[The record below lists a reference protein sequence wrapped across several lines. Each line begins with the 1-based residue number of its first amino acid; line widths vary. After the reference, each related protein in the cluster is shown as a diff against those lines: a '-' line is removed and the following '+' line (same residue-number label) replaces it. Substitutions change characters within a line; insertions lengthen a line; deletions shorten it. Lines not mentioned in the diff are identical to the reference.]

1 MKIPRREAR
10 VNNNIVKRGNAQT
23 FVAFVSSFPFQLPL
37 PIYVA
42 WSLSNIARQTLIF
55 HRVGKRKRKR
65 EKEQGNGEIIVDD
78 LSKVLRFTLSRL
90 TRLHGSRHRRWNNS
104 PTVRITFVLRLNLH
118 LAAIWLRNSP
128 RKVIAIQY

>member
-37 PIYVA
+37 PIYASVA

-78 LSKVLRFTLSRL
+78 LSKVLRLSC
-90 TRLHGSRHRRWNNS
+90 H
-104 PTVRITFVLRLNLH
+104 V
-118 LAAIWLRNSP
+118 
-128 RKVIAIQY
+128 